1 LRLFLKAVSAL
12 AHSCA
17 LRATN
22 ELLWMEVSSVKKSFV
37 ITIALS
43 VVLVIAAACG
53 SKTGSNEMVATG
65 KVIKTVPVGNLTATL
80 SNDSGVLKHGNQE
93 LTISFT
99 DASGKLVDVGA
110 ISLNFHMDQMGTMAA
125 MNESATFTTT
135 NTPGVYRGK
144 VNIEVG
150 GEWQGQL
157 AYEGPA
163 GKGKTTFSVTVQ

>member
-1 LRLFLKAVSAL
+1 
-12 AHSCA
+12 
-17 LRATN
+17 
-22 ELLWMEVSSVKKSFV
+22 MKKSLIV
-37 ITIALS
+37 IAIALG

-53 SKTGSNEMVATG
+53 SKTGTKTSGSNVPTG

-80 SNDSGVLKHGNQE
+80 SNDSGVLKRGNQE

-110 ISLNFHMDQMGTMAA
+110 MSLNFHMDQMGTMAA
-125 MNESATFTTT
+125 MNDSATFTTT
-135 NTPGVYRGK
+135 STPGVFRGK

-150 GEWQGQL
+150 GEWQAQL

-163 GKGKTTFSVTVQ
+163 GQGKTTFSVPVQ